1 MTTHLRTVPALA
13 LLLFALVAQALTGG
27 IVGAA
32 WAQQPEVDDTP
43 PDQLLAAPRCEPAA
57 GFDYEFVVDET
68 DGPLTYHLEWKEL
81 GDPGPGQ
88 QVDGRT
94 GSVDSGPGV
103 FVLEGVALADGD
115 LIFEGR
121 VRVVVDCPEP
131 DPTVTVDVRPVCE
144 PEPGF
149 HYDISVAPVPEDL
162 DTYELWWR
170 ELGGVLDL
178 ETDESGFIAS
188 GEGTFEVRGVVITQD
203 QFRFESAWVV
213 VTVDCSI
220 DPDPDPDP
228 DDDPDPD
235 IRRRRPNFTG

>member
-1 MTTHLRTVPALA
+1 METHLRATPTLVLLLLA
-13 LLLFALVAQALTGG
+13 LVVQTLTGG
-27 IVGAA
+27 LAHAA
-32 WAQQPEVDDTP
+32 WAQDPEPEDTP
-43 PDQLLAAPRCEPAA
+43 PDQLLAEPRCEPTP

-68 DGPLTYHLEWKEL
+68 DGPLTYRLTWKAI
-81 GDPGPGQ
+81 DDAGPGQ
-88 QVDGRT
+88 EIEGRT

-103 FVLEGVALADGD
+103 FLLEGVALADGD

-131 DPTVTVDVRPVCE
+131 DPSVTVDVRPICE

-149 HYDISVAPVPEDL
+149 HYGISVAPVPENL

-188 GEGTFEVRGVVITQD
+188 GEGTFEVRGVVVTQD

-213 VTVDCSI
+213 VTVDCSE
-220 DPDPDPDP
+220 
-228 DDDPDPD
+228 DPDPD

>member
-1 MTTHLRTVPALA
+1 METHLRLTTSTLLV
-13 LLLFALVAQALTGG
+13 LLLALVAQTVTGG
-27 IVGAA
+27 LARAA
-32 WAQQPEVDDTP
+32 WAQDPEPGDAP
-43 PDQLLAAPRCEPAA
+43 PDQLQASPRCEPEP
-57 GFDYEFVVDET
+57 GFDYEFVVNET
-68 DGPLTYHLEWKEL
+68 DGPLTYHLTWKAT

-103 FVLEGVALADGD
+103 FLLEGVALADGD

-121 VRVVVDCPEP
+121 IQVEVDCPEP
-131 DPTVTVDVRPVCE
+131 DPTVTVEVRPVCE

-149 HYDISVAPVPEDL
+149 HYEIHIAPVPEDL

-178 ETDESGFIAS
+178 ETDDSGFIAS
-188 GEGTFEVRGVVITQD
+188 GDGSFEVRGAVVTQG
-203 QFRFESAWVV
+203 QFRYESAWVV
-213 VTVDCSI
+213 VTVDCSE
-220 DPDPDPDP
+220 DPDPDPEDE
-228 DDDPDPD
+228 PDPD